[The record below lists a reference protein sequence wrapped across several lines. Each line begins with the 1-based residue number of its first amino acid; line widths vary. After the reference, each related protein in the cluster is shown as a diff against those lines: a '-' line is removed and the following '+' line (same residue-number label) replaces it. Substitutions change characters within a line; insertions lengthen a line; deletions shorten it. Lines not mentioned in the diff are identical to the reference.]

1 MIRKRILLCA
11 TVILGVTYGSSFAQ
25 TWPTKPL
32 RVVLGLPP
40 ATIVD
45 IAIRRIGP
53 QLEKQFGQPV
63 IVENRVGANSTIAAN
78 IVVRAPPDGHTFFFG
93 NSMTIHPVFMKNSVD
108 AGKDLLPVGNVLS
121 LPYILYSSSKL
132 PVKSF
137 ADLVAWTKN
146 KPSGKLNFSSQIP
159 QLTLLM
165 QVIGSR
171 SGITFTSI
179 PYSGGGPAAILSLL
193 LGDTDVT
200 LGGVAGYPPYLKT
213 GQIRA
218 LLITAPKRF
227 PLIDD
232 VPTTEELGLSNLNA
246 ASNMGIW
253 APKGT
258 PLPITEK
265 LSAAIAAIVS
275 EAEIM
280 KSFLNA
286 GAVPLATT
294 PADQMRLFASEVM
307 LWTEAAKLANYH
319 PE

>member
-1 MIRKRILLCA
+1 MMRRIILLCA
-11 TVILGVTYGSSFAQ
+11 TAILAMSYGAAFAQ
-25 TWPTKPL
+25 AWPSKPV
-32 RVVLGLPP
+32 RVILGLPP

-63 IVENRVGANSTIAAN
+63 LVENRVGANSTIAAN
-78 IVVRAPPDGHTFFFG
+78 LVVKAAPDGHAFFFG
-93 NSMTIHPVFMKNSVD
+93 NSMTIHPVFLKNSVD
-108 AGKDLLPVGNVLS
+108 AGKELQPVGNVLS
-121 LPYILYSSSKL
+121 LPYILYAGSKL

-137 ADLVAWTKN
+137 GELVTWAKGQ
-146 KPSGKLNFSSQIP
+146 PAGKLNFASQIP

-165 QVIGSR
+165 RLIGSR

-193 LGDTDVT
+193 AGDTDVT
-200 LGGVAGYPPYLKT
+200 LGGLAGYPQYLKT

-227 PLIDD
+227 PLIDEVQTSD
-232 VPTTEELGLSNLNA
+232 ELGLANLHA
-246 ASNMGIW
+246 ASNMGMW

-258 PLPITEK
+258 PVAITEK
-265 LSAAIAAIVS
+265 LSAAIAGIV
-275 EAEIM
+275 ADADIQ
-280 KSFLNA
+280 KTFLNA
-286 GAVPLATT
+286 GAVPLVTT
-294 PADQMRLFASEVM
+294 PAEQMRLFAAEAA
-307 LWTEAAKLANYH
+307 LWTEAAKIANYQ

>member
-1 MIRKRILLCA
+1 MIRKQILLCA
-11 TVILGVTYGSSFAQ
+11 TAILGMTYAPAFAQ
-25 TWPTKPL
+25 AWPSKPV
-32 RVVLGLPP
+32 RVILGLPP

-78 IVVRAPPDGHTFFFG
+78 MVVRAPADGHTYYFG
-93 NSMTIHPVFMKNSVD
+93 NAMTINPVFLKNSVD
-108 AGKDLLPVGNVLS
+108 AGKDLMPVGNVLS
-121 LPYILYSSSKL
+121 LPYILYASAKL

-137 ADLVAWTKN
+137 AELVAWTKTQPAN
-146 KPSGKLNFSSQIP
+146 KLNFASQIP

-165 QVIGSR
+165 RLIGSR
-171 SGITFTSI
+171 SGFTLTAI

-193 LGDTDVT
+193 SGDTDIT
-200 LGGVAGYPPYLKT
+200 LGGVAGYPPHLKT

-218 LLITAPKRF
+218 LLITAPRRF

-232 VPTTEELGLSNLNA
+232 VPTTGELGLANLHA
-246 ASNMGIW
+246 ASNMGMW

-258 PLPITEK
+258 PVPITEK
-265 LSAAIAAIVS
+265 LSAAIAEIVKDP
-275 EAEIM
+275 EIGKTFM
-280 KSFLNA
+280 NA
-286 GAVPLATT
+286 GAVPLTTT
-294 PADQMRLFASEVM
+294 PAEQMRLFASEVT
-307 LWTEAAKLANYH
+307 LWTEAAKLANYQ

>member
-1 MIRKRILLCA
+1 MTRKRILLGA
-11 TVILGVTYGSSFAQ
+11 TMILGITYGSSFAQ

-78 IVVRAPPDGHTFFFG
+78 IVVKAPPDGHTYFFG
-93 NSMTIHPVFMKNSVD
+93 NSMTIHPVFLKNSVD

-121 LPYILYSSSKL
+121 LPYILYASGKL

-137 ADLVAWTKN
+137 TDLVAWTRN
-146 KPSGKLNFSSQIP
+146 QPSGKLNFASQIP

-165 QVIGSR
+165 RLIGSR
-171 SGITFTSI
+171 SGFTLTPI

-193 LGDTDVT
+193 SGDTDIT
-200 LGGVAGYPPYLKT
+200 LGGVAGYPPHLKS

-232 VPTTEELGLSNLNA
+232 VPTTDELGLSNLHA

-258 PLPITEK
+258 PVPITEK
-265 LSAAIAAIVS
+265 LSTAIAAIVS
-275 EAEIM
+275 DPEIAKTFM
-280 KSFLNA
+280 NA

-294 PADQMRLFASEVM
+294 PAEQTRLFASEVM
-307 LWTEAAKLANYH
+307 LWTEAAKLANYQ